1 MFEPRFQALSTADRK
16 LFTEYV
22 NDLLFTCYIVRKRYD
37 RTTGMSKISPAYLFI
52 ERHFELFEDYVNYAG
67 FDLAKDDDTGV
78 IYLFSTG
85 ERNRHRFD
93 SVTTLLIY
101 ALRYYYEEYL
111 KSNSSQTE
119 VLMDSVNL
127 KLLIK
132 DLGIS
137 RVNKRISALSIAS
150 GLRQLANFNIIAR
163 AQHSF
168 ADPSYSFYILPSI
181 RFVID
186 SLHMN
191 ALYNSLNG
199 EESETNI
206 PDNSEEQA

>member
-1 MFEPRFQALSTADRK
+1 MFEPQYQALSGADKK

-22 NDLLFTCYIVRKRYD
+22 NDLLFTCFIVRKKYD
-37 RTTGMSKISPAYLFI
+37 RATGMSKISQAYLFI

-78 IYLFSTG
+78 IYIFSSG
-85 ERNRHRFD
+85 ERNRLRLD
-93 SVTTLLIY
+93 SVTTLLVY
-101 ALRYYYEEYL
+101 ALRYYYEDYL
-111 KSNSSQTE
+111 KGNPSQTE
-119 VLMDSVNL
+119 VLMDSVCL

-132 DLGIS
+132 DLGLS
-137 RVNKRISALSIAS
+137 RVSKRISALSIAAA
-150 GLRQLANFNIIAR
+150 LRQLASFNVIAR

-168 ADPSYSFYILPSI
+168 SDPAYSFYILPSI

-191 ALYNSLNG
+191 ALYNSLSEGQGEEG
-199 EESETNI
+199 EESLEA
-206 PDNSEEQA
+206 QA